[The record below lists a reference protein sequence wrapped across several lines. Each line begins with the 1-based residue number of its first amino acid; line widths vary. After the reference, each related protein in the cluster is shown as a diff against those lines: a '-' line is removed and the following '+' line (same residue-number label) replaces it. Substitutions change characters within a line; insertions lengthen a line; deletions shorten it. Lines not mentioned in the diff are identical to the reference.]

1 MDINKN
7 QQVNTFLKGMNT
19 DLSDSLLD
27 SSQYRYAENL
37 RLVTNTDSNSGEL
50 RLVDGTSVR
59 HTFTDRIIYLNSI
72 REYVVVITKDDTNN
86 EWSVYVNNNKGIE
99 DNAHHWTMIFG
110 PCSEHI
116 WNSGEEPAICGV
128 LRWES
133 DNNIKFYFVDNTG
146 EHGIMSIQIAK
157 NGWGV
162 QNFTAPTAFITI
174 SGYQDILL
182 KSPLVEISSQSG
194 LLKPAKVQYSYRIFK
209 TGGAVTTIAPLSKT
223 LQLLK
228 DDGKGYSYS
237 ETTNKSVK
245 ITIDTSSIT
254 NLDSIQI
261 FRINYMQNGQA
272 PTIHKICEKRIDE
285 QSPFIFIDRGQNLE
299 QLGVSEF
306 LSYNSFYIKPKIIES
321 KGDTLFAAN
330 LTYAQDDA
338 DKEFENWDAKS
349 FSSGNYYD
357 PDTNELCHHQFTDAA
372 SYTYNPSWWYIG
384 NNINNL
390 NNENTLEPNDTIGGY
405 GTNIDWRLVQDTV
418 TVNDNGTVTGASNTY
433 KHDETYR
440 FGIILY
446 NNKGKA
452 TSVKWIADI
461 RIPPCTAATIN
472 NGEYEMKRC
481 TIKFNV
487 KRLPDGCTGYQI
499 VQCPRTISD
508 RHVLM
513 QGIVARPY
521 RFQECKNNHFNF
533 TNYIC
538 PTGLM
543 TMQDMVADNITTS
556 NNVVHTD
563 YSGQTGQIQVLD
575 SLGNWHPWE
584 ARLENNYGLTYKFT
598 GDRITKAGVSVTDT
612 VDQSDT
618 NGGAY
623 RVTLASSV
631 QDVVQFASPEYAY
644 QSDDI
649 KNIIDTYKN
658 QIKLEHA
665 FVYTTKG
672 DTVIREVQSD
682 QNSQNGITS
691 SIVSSNTPS
700 HLTRL
705 SYTSSAKEDN
715 NNIYPFRYRNGIHS
729 TSSIESSTHNY
740 TFLQSDIDVVT
751 DVSTYQD
758 RNNDIGVN
766 RLRDGSWLKKNII
779 IQGDTNVFPEYLS
792 FNYIKPYS
800 NNSQPQVVPTY
811 PSISSVAYPDVPE
824 WNKFANG
831 DTIRFADDITAV
843 GTYSFVNWSAPLIMT
858 GLDFSKNGELA
869 LAIDAD
875 GSSGTRPVALDS
887 GDFSNHIKAQA
898 KFFQPLG
905 TGGKCIL
912 FKLNSSLKFGNTLLP
927 NTDGEMVNQL
937 CLNKIVDG
945 QEVPFTPIHI
955 ANLVKDVVP
964 YGGYSKYA
972 IDSSTYVG
980 GGYFGTTTGEITVD
994 GGDAYIGL
1002 FKYNASHM
1010 WKDGTY
1016 TTGITKMATVYSIP
1030 LESDIDLRTAYGH
1043 QYDSS
1048 GNNSYYIQDKPASFD
1063 GYTQDKESYMYNTAY
1078 NQTPNVMTYSTAVY
1092 NEVSNFNWDTR
1103 IHNSELKTNGETI
1116 DSWLTFKAMNFLD
1129 VDSRF
1134 GEITYMKLFKDRL
1147 LYWQDKAFGVVSSNE
1162 RTALTDTNN
1171 NQIILGNGGILQRF
1185 DYISTVYGM
1194 KPDQFVSTQSN
1205 HNLYFWDGHEKEILA
1220 YGESLIPLTTIKG
1233 IRNHINKHSEVSRP
1247 CMFYD
1252 NKNKEVVS
1260 SVIEGGSIVY
1270 SEQTEAFTSIYTY
1283 TPLFHTDVFEDM
1295 LSATTNQLHLH
1306 NVEQSNV
1313 TLFGAAAKPLLQ
1325 YVVNTEATI
1334 PKVFDIQTFGGRFYG
1349 GSNVLSQNDNEKHYI
1364 KGEHSNSPLSALQFT
1379 FSTPLKQ
1386 SATTDGSAV
1395 TNREYDFRLDIP
1407 RNNNDAYGGRMRGKT
1422 MQCELKSTSNSSDF
1436 SLQYIITKY
1445 RMSWS

>member
-50 RLVDGTSVR
+50 RLVDGT
-59 HTFTDRIIYLNSI
+59 TTIGDEFEGEIIYLNSI
-72 REYVVVITKDDTNN
+72 REYVVVITRNIVEGIWKWSIYVSNDKDLTF
-86 EWSVYVNNNKGIE
+86 
-99 DNAHHWTMIFG
+99 TLIFG
-110 PCSEHI
+110 PCSELL
-116 WNSGEEPAICGV
+116 WNNGEEPAICGV

-146 EHGIMSIQIAK
+146 NHGIMSIQIARSE
-157 NGWGV
+157 WDV
-162 QNFTAPTAFITI
+162 QNFVVPTKFIAI

-182 KSPLVEISSQSG
+182 KSPQVAISSQSG
-194 LLKPAKVQYSYRIFK
+194 LLKPAKVQYSYRLFK
-209 TGGAVTTIAPLSKT
+209 TGGAVTTLAPLSKT

-237 ETTNKSVK
+237 EVTNKSVK
-245 ITIDTSSIT
+245 ITIDSLPIT

-272 PTIHKICEKRIDE
+272 PTIHKICEKRIDG
-285 QSPFIFIDRGQNLE
+285 QSSFVFIDRGQNLE

-338 DKEFENWDAKS
+338 DKDFEDWDARS

-357 PDTNELCHHQFTDAA
+357 LSNELCHRQFTNAA
-372 SYTYNPSWWYIG
+372 SYTYDPSQWYIENDINNQG
-384 NNINNL
+384 NINTPGEA
-390 NNENTLEPNDTIGGY
+390 NNTIGGY
-405 GTNIDWRLVQDTV
+405 GTNVDWRLIQETV
-418 TVNDNGTVTGASNTY
+418 TVNDNGTVTGSSNTY

-446 NNKGKA
+446 NDKGKA

-461 RIPPCTAATIN
+461 RIPPCPAATIN
-472 NGEYEMKRC
+472 NGAYQMERC

-487 KRLPDGCTGYQI
+487 KSLPTGCTGYQI

-513 QGIVARPY
+513 QGIVGRPY

-556 NNVVHTD
+556 NNEVHMV
-563 YSGQTGQIQVLD
+563 SGGQGQIEVSD

-598 GDRITKAGVSVTDT
+598 NGRITKADVNVTDT

-618 NGGAY
+618 NGSAY
-623 RVTLASSV
+623 RGTIASSV

-649 KNIIDTYKN
+649 KNILDTYKN

-672 DTVIREVQSD
+672 DTVIREVQQD
-682 QNSQNGITS
+682 QNSQNGFTS
-691 SIVSSNTPS
+691 SINSSNTPS
-700 HLTRL
+700 SLTRL
-705 SYTSSAKEDN
+705 SYTSSAKEGN
-715 NNIYPFRYRNGIHS
+715 NNIYPFRYRNGIHHTDS
-729 TSSIESSTHNY
+729 DESGTHNY

-751 DVSTYQD
+751 DVAVYDD
-758 RNNDIGVN
+758 RDNTIGVN

-779 IQGDTNVFPEYLS
+779 IQDNDVFPEYLS

-800 NNSQPQVVPTY
+800 INTQSEIIPTY

-831 DTIRFADDITAV
+831 DTIRFADDVTAI

-869 LAIDAD
+869 LATDSD
-875 GSSGTRPVALDS
+875 GSTGTRPVSLNS
-887 GDFSNHIKAQA
+887 GDFSNHIKAQS

-912 FKLNSSLKFGNTLLP
+912 FKLDNSLKFGNTRIP
-927 NTDGEMVNQL
+927 HIFGEIETQL
-937 CLNKIVDG
+937 CLNDIIDG

-1002 FKYNASHM
+1002 FKYNASHI
-1010 WKDGTY
+1010 WKDGVY
-1016 TTGITKMATVYSIP
+1016 TTGTTKMATVYSVP
-1030 LESDIDLRTAYGH
+1030 LESDIDLHTAYGH

-1063 GYTQDKESYMYNTAY
+1063 GYTQEKESYMYNTAY

-1194 KPDQFVSTQSN
+1194 KPNQFVSTQSN

-1220 YGESLIPLTTIKG
+1220 YGETLVPLTTVKG
-1233 IRNHINKHSEVSRP
+1233 LRNYINQHDEVDRP

-1260 SVIEGGSIVY
+1260 SVVEDGSIVY

-1295 LSATTNQLHLH
+1295 ISATTNQLHLH
-1306 NVEQSNV
+1306 NVEQNDV
-1313 TLFGAAAKPLLQ
+1313 MLFGVAAKPLLQ
-1325 YVVNTEATI
+1325 YVVNTEATM
-1334 PKVFDIQTFGGRFYG
+1334 PKVFDVQTFGGRFYG
-1349 GSNVLSQNDNEKHYI
+1349 GDNI
-1364 KGEHSNSPLSALQFT
+1364 SDLQFKYN
-1379 FSTPLKQ
+1379 TPLKQ
-1386 SATTDGSAV
+1386 QSNCTGTSV

>member
-50 RLVDGTSVR
+50 RLVEGTAIRYDGFPLSEQ
-59 HTFTDRIIYLNSI
+59 IIYINSI
-72 REYVVVITKDDTNN
+72 REYVVVITRNTINYTWSIYVSDD
-86 EWSVYVNNNKGIE
+86 KG
-99 DNAHHWTMIFG
+99 AHFTTIFG
-110 PCSEHI
+110 PCTELL
-116 WNSGEEPAICGV
+116 WNTQETTNNGQTLVTHLDAAICGL

-146 EHGIMSIQIAK
+146 EHGIMSIQIASSEWK
-157 NGWGV
+157 V
-162 QNFTAPTAFITI
+162 QNFTAPTDFITL

-182 KSPLVEISSQSG
+182 QSAQVEISSQSG
-194 LLKPAKVQYSYRIFK
+194 QLKPAKVQYSYRLFK
-209 TGGAVTTIAPLSKT
+209 TGGAATTIAPLSKT

-237 ETTNKSVK
+237 EITNKAVK
-245 ITIDTSSIT
+245 ITVDTSSIT

-272 PTIHKICEKRIDE
+272 PTIHKICEKRIDG
-285 QSPFIFIDRGQNLE
+285 QSPFIFIDRGQDLE

-306 LSYNSFYIKPKIIES
+306 LSYNSFYIKPKVIES

-338 DKEFENWDAKS
+338 DKEFENWDATS
-349 FSSGNYYD
+349 LSTGNY
-357 PDTNELCHHQFTDAA
+357 TEGGELCHQQFTNNS
-372 SYTYNPSWWYIG
+372 SYIYNIEWWRPEAG
-384 NNINNL
+384 S
-390 NNENTLEPNDTIGGY
+390 DKIGGV
-405 GTNIDWRLVQDTV
+405 GTNIDWELVQETV

-446 NNKGKA
+446 NDKGKA

-461 RIPPCTAATIN
+461 RIPPCPAATIN
-472 NGEYEMKRC
+472 NGAYQMERC
-481 TIKFNV
+481 TIKFNL
-487 KRLPDGCTGYQI
+487 KNLPTGCTGYQI

-513 QGIVARPY
+513 QGIVGRPY

-556 NNVVHTD
+556 NNVVHME
-563 YSGQTGQIQVLD
+563 YSGQTSQTQVLD

-584 ARLENNYGLTYKFT
+584 AKLENNYGLTYKFT
-598 GDRITKAGVSVTDT
+598 DNRITKAGVSVTDT

-618 NGGAY
+618 NGSAY
-623 RVTLASSV
+623 RGTLASSV

-649 KNIIDTYKN
+649 KNILDTYKN

-665 FVYTTKG
+665 FVYSTKG
-672 DTVIREVQSD
+672 DTVIRTVSAD
-682 QNSQNGITS
+682 QNAQNGITS
-691 SIVSSNTPS
+691 TIVSSNTPS
-700 HLTRL
+700 SLTRL
-705 SYTSSAKEDN
+705 SFTSSAKDGV
-715 NNIYPFRYRNGIHS
+715 NIMYPFRYRNGIHS
-729 TSSIESSTHNY
+729 TASIGLSQMITHNY
-740 TFLQSDIDVVT
+740 TFLQSDVDTVT

-779 IQGDTNVFPEYLS
+779 IQGDTDVFPEYLS

-800 NNSQPQVVPTY
+800 NNSQSQVVPTY
-811 PSISSVAYPDVPE
+811 PSISSIAYPDVPE

-869 LAIDAD
+869 LATDAD

-927 NTDGEMVNQL
+927 NIDGEMVNQL
-937 CLNKIVDG
+937 CLNDIVDG
-945 QEVPFTPIHI
+945 QEVPFTPIHV
-955 ANLVKDVVP
+955 ANVVKDVIP

-972 IDSSTYVG
+972 IDSSTYIG

-1002 FKYNASHM
+1002 FKYNASHI

-1016 TTGITKMATVYSIP
+1016 TTGTTKMATVYSVP

-1043 QYDSS
+1043 QYDGL
-1048 GNNSYYIQDKPASFD
+1048 GNNAYYIQDKPASFD
-1063 GYTQDKESYMYNTAY
+1063 GYTQEKESYMYNTAY

-1147 LYWQDKAFGVVSSNE
+1147 LYWQDKAFGIVSSNE

-1185 DYISTVYGM
+1185 DYISTIYGM
-1194 KPDQFVSTQSN
+1194 KPNQFVSTQSN

-1220 YGESLIPLTTIKG
+1220 YGESLVPLTTIKG
-1233 IRNHINKHSEVSRP
+1233 IRNHINKHNEVVKP

-1260 SVIEGGSIVY
+1260 SVVSGGSIAY

-1283 TPLFHTDVFEDM
+1283 TPIYHTQVFEDI
-1295 LSATTNQLHLH
+1295 LTTTSRHIHVH
-1306 NVEQSNV
+1306 NVQQENV
-1313 TLFGAAAKPLLQ
+1313 GLYGEAALPKLQ
-1325 YVVNTEATI
+1325 YVVNTEATM

-1349 GSNVLSQNDNEKHYI
+1349 GDNV
-1364 KGEHSNSPLSALQFT
+1364 SALQFKYN
-1379 FSTPLKQ
+1379 TPLKQ
-1386 SATTDGSAV
+1386 QSSCTGTSV

-1407 RNNNDAYGGRMRGKT
+1407 RNNNDTYGGRMRGKT
-1422 MQCELKSTSNSSDF
+1422 MQCELTSTSSSSDF

>member
-50 RLVDGTSVR
+50 RLVDGTI
-59 HTFTDRIIYLNSI
+59 TIGNAFDGEIIYLNSI
-72 REYVVVITKDDTNN
+72 REYVVVITRKIVEGIGQWSICVSDD
-86 EWSVYVNNNKGIE
+86 KG
-99 DNAHHWTMIFG
+99 AHFTTIFG
-110 PCSEHI
+110 PCTEELL
-116 WNSGEEPAICGV
+116 WNTQETTNNGLTSVTHLDAAICGV

-146 EHGIMSIQIAK
+146 NHGIMSIQIAK
-157 NGWGV
+157 NEWDV
-162 QNFTAPTAFITI
+162 QNFQAPKKFITI

-182 KSPLVEISSQSG
+182 KSPQVAISSQSG
-194 LLKPAKVQYSYRIFK
+194 LLKPAKVQYSYRLFK
-209 TGGAVTTIAPLSKT
+209 TGGAVTTLAPLSKT

-237 ETTNKSVK
+237 EVTNKSVK
-245 ITIDTSSIT
+245 ITIDSLPIT

-272 PTIHKICEKRIDE
+272 PTIHKICEKRIDG
-285 QSPFIFIDRGQNLE
+285 QSSFVFIDRGQNLE

-338 DKEFENWDAKS
+338 DKDFEDWDATS
-349 FSSGNYYD
+349 LSTGNYTYGG
-357 PDTNELCHHQFTDAA
+357 ELCHHQFTDNP
-372 SYTYNPSWWYIG
+372 SYTYNTDWWRPEEG
-384 NNINNL
+384 S
-390 NNENTLEPNDTIGGY
+390 DKIGGV
-405 GTNIDWRLVQDTV
+405 GTNIDWELVQEPV
-418 TVNDNGTVTGASNTY
+418 IINDNGTVTGASNTY

-446 NNKGKA
+446 NDKGKA

-461 RIPPCTAATIN
+461 RIPPCPAAEIS
-472 NGEYEMKRC
+472 NGVYEMRRC

-487 KRLPDGCTGYQI
+487 KHLPTGCTGYQI

-533 TNYIC
+533 TNYLC

-556 NNVVHTD
+556 NNVVHMD
-563 YSGQTGQIQVLD
+563 YSGQTGQTQVLD

-598 GDRITKAGVSVTDT
+598 NDRITKAGVSVTDT

-618 NGGAY
+618 NGSAY
-623 RVTLASSV
+623 RGTIASSV

-649 KNIIDTYKN
+649 KNILDTYKN

-672 DTVIREVQSD
+672 DTVIRRVQQD
-682 QNSQNGITS
+682 QDSQNGITS
-691 SIVSSNTPS
+691 YIESSNTPS
-700 HLTRL
+700 PLTRL
-705 SYTSSAKEDN
+705 SYTSSAKEGN
-715 NNIYPFRYRNGIHS
+715 NNIYPFRYRNGIHHTDS
-729 TSSIESSTHNY
+729 DESGTHNY

-751 DVSTYQD
+751 DVAVYANGDNT
-758 RNNDIGVN
+758 IGVN

-800 NNSQPQVVPTY
+800 INTQSEIVPTY

-824 WNKFANG
+824 WNKFTNG
-831 DTIRFADDITAV
+831 DTIRFADDVTAI

-869 LAIDAD
+869 LATDSD
-875 GSSGTRPVALDS
+875 GSTGTHPVSLNS
-887 GDFSNHIKAQA
+887 GDFSNHIKAQS

-905 TGGKCIL
+905 TGGKYIL
-912 FKLNSSLKFGNTLLP
+912 FKLDNSLKFGNTRLP
-927 NTDGEMVNQL
+927 HIFGEIETQL
-937 CLNKIVDG
+937 CLNDIIDG

-980 GGYFGTTTGEITVD
+980 GGYFGTTTGEIVVD

-1002 FKYNASHM
+1002 FKYNASHI

-1016 TTGITKMATVYSIP
+1016 TTGTTKMATVYSVP

-1043 QYDSS
+1043 QYGSS

-1063 GYTQDKESYMYNTAY
+1063 GYTQEKESYMYNTAY

-1194 KPDQFVSTQSN
+1194 KPNQFVSTQSN

-1220 YGESLIPLTTIKG
+1220 YGETLIPLTTVKG
-1233 IRNHINKHSEVSRP
+1233 LRNYINQHDEVDRP

-1260 SVIEGGSIVY
+1260 SVVEDGSIVY
-1270 SEQTEAFTSIYTY
+1270 SEQIEAFTSIYTY
-1283 TPLFHTDVFEDM
+1283 TPLFHTDVFENM
-1295 LSATTNQLHLH
+1295 ISATTNQLYLH
-1306 NVEQSNV
+1306 NVKRDNV
-1313 TLFGAAAKPLLQ
+1313 KLFGVDAKPLLQ
-1325 YVVNTEATI
+1325 YVVNTEATM

-1349 GSNVLSQNDNEKHYI
+1349 GDDISD
-1364 KGEHSNSPLSALQFT
+1364 LQFKYN
-1379 FSTPLKQ
+1379 TPLKQ
-1386 SATTDGSAV
+1386 ESSCTGTSV

-1407 RNNNDAYGGRMRGKT
+1407 RNKVLRNGQITSLDVTKEWGNRLRGKT
-1422 MQCELKSTSNSSDF
+1422 MRCELKSTSNSSDF

>member
-72 REYVVVITKDDTNN
+72 REYVVVITKDDANN

-99 DNAHHWTMIFG
+99 DNTHHWTMIFG
-110 PCSEHI
+110 SCSEHI

-157 NGWGV
+157 REWDV
-162 QNFTAPTAFITI
+162 PNFVAPTEFITI

-182 KSPLVEISSQSG
+182 ESPQVEISSQSG
-194 LLKPAKVQYSYRIFK
+194 MLKPAKVQYSYRVFK

-272 PTIHKICEKRIDE
+272 PTIHKICEKRIDG
-285 QSPFIFIDRGQNLE
+285 QSSFVFIDRGQNLE

-338 DKEFENWDAKS
+338 DKEFENWDATS
-349 FSSGNYYD
+349 LSTGNYTD
-357 PDTNELCHHQFTDAA
+357 GDELCHQQFTNNS
-372 SYTYNPSWWYIG
+372 SYIYNIEWWRPEAG
-384 NNINNL
+384 SNK
-390 NNENTLEPNDTIGGY
+390 IGGV
-405 GTNIDWRLVQDTV
+405 GTNIDWELIQEAV

-446 NNKGKA
+446 NDKGKA

-461 RIPPCTAATIN
+461 RIPPCPAATIN
-472 NGEYEMKRC
+472 NGAYQMKRC

-487 KRLPDGCTGYQI
+487 KNLPTGCTGYQI

-513 QGIVARPY
+513 QGIVGRPY

-556 NNVVHTD
+556 NNVVHMD
-563 YSGQTGQIQVLD
+563 YSGQTGQTQVLD

-584 ARLENNYGLTYKFT
+584 AKLENNYGLTYKFT
-598 GDRITKAGVSVTDT
+598 DNRITKAGVSVTDT

-618 NGGAY
+618 NGSAY
-623 RVTLASSV
+623 RGTIASSV

-649 KNIIDTYKN
+649 KNILDTYKN

-672 DTVIREVQSD
+672 DTVIRTVSAD
-682 QNSQNGITS
+682 QNAQNGITS
-691 SIVSSNTPS
+691 TIVSSNTPS

-705 SYTSSAKEDN
+705 SYTSSTKEDN

-729 TSSIESSTHNY
+729 TASIGSSTNNY

-751 DVSTYQD
+751 DAAVYAD
-758 RNNDIGVN
+758 GDNDIGVN

-779 IQGDTNVFPEYLS
+779 IQDDEVFPEYLS

-800 NNSQPQVVPTY
+800 ENTWSQIVPTY

-831 DTIRFADDITAV
+831 DNIRFADDVTAI

-869 LAIDAD
+869 LATDSD
-875 GSSGTRPVALDS
+875 SNSGTRPVSLNS
-887 GDFSNHIKAQA
+887 GDFSNHIKAQS

-912 FKLNSSLKFGNTLLP
+912 FKLDNSLKFGNTLLP
-927 NTDGEMVNQL
+927 NVYGEMENQL

-980 GGYFGTTTGEITVD
+980 GGYFGTSTGEITVD

-1002 FKYNASHM
+1002 FKYNASHI
-1010 WKDGTY
+1010 WKDGVY
-1016 TTGITKMATVYSIP
+1016 TTGTTKMATVYSVP

-1063 GYTQDKESYMYNTAY
+1063 GYTQEKESYMYNTAY

-1116 DSWLTFKAMNFLD
+1116 DNWLTFKAMNFLD

-1194 KPDQFVSTQSN
+1194 KPNQFVSTQSN

-1220 YGESLIPLTTIKG
+1220 YGESLIPLTTVKG
-1233 IRNHINKHSEVSRP
+1233 IRNHINNHTEVTKP

-1260 SVIEGGSIVY
+1260 SVVTGGAIVY

-1295 LSATTNQLHLH
+1295 ISATTNKLHLH

-1313 TLFGAAAKPLLQ
+1313 KLFEVDAKPLLQ
-1325 YVVNTEATI
+1325 YVVNTEATM

-1349 GSNVLSQNDNEKHYI
+1349 GDDISY
-1364 KGEHSNSPLSALQFT
+1364 LQFKYN
-1379 FSTPLKQ
+1379 TPLKQ
-1386 SATTDGSAV
+1386 QSSCTGSLV